1 MKLRLILTSNILLNN
16 TIEGSRMEEIIYTI
30 YKQLAQFDIDGQPP
44 RKSNQRQLV
53 TRGRGGKPMFIKS
66 KAARDYVENFSEKV
80 PEKFKKKWGSL
91 KDDLRVDIHVWYPD
105 RRSDLSVELILDCLE
120 KAEVI
125 KNDRYIREHHAYGH
139 VDKENPR
146 ISITLSQRIRIQYKP
161 EE

>member
-1 MKLRLILTSNILLNN
+1 MKLQLIPILNIPRNN
-16 TIEGSRMEEIIYTI
+16 TIKGSSMEEKTYAF
-30 YKQLAQFDIDGQPP
+30 YRQLAQFDIDGRPP

-66 KAARDYVENFSEKV
+66 KAAREYMSNFSEKTPV
-80 PEKFKKKWGSL
+80 KFKQKWGSL

-105 RRSDLSVELILDCLE
+105 RRSDLSIELILDCLE

-125 KNDRYIREHHAYGH
+125 KNDRYIREQHVYGH

-146 ISITLSQRIRIQYKP
+146 ISITLFQKLKIKH
-161 EE
+161 EV